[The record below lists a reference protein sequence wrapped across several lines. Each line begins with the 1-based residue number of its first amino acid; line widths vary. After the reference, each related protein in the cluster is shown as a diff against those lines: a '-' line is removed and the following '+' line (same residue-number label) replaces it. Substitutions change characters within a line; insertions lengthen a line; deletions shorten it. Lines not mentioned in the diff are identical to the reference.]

1 MKKIFLYAITYA
13 CLSTLSLQSSDIVTL
28 LANRLLA
35 SRKKI
40 DITSHNE
47 RIIMGVNKD
56 GIKTIQYF
64 MIIQDKETLIQ
75 TTTIYPDGRTN
86 IIDHTLQ

>member
-1 MKKIFLYAITYA
+1 MKKIFCYTIACI
-13 CLSTLSLQSSDIVTL
+13 CLSWLPLQSSDIVTL

-40 DITSHNE
+40 DVKSQNE
-47 RIIMGVNKD
+47 RIFMHVNKD

-64 MIIQDKETLIQ
+64 MIIQDQEILTQ
-75 TTTIYPDGRTN
+75 TTILYPDGTMK
-86 IIDHTLQ
+86 IIHHTP